1 MRAGSHDGLA
11 ARRRQRAETKNFRKK
26 LLQFFSR
33 RVQMSLNT
41 GSNHVGWLS

>member
-11 ARRRQRAETKNFRKK
+11 TRQRQRTKRKKIRKK
-26 LLQFFSR
+26 LLQNFPR
-33 RVQMSLNT
+33 RVQMTLNT